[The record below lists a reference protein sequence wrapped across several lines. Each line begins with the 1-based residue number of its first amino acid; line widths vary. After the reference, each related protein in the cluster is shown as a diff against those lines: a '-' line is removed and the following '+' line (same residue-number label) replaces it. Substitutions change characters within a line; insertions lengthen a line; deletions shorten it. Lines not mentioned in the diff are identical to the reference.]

1 MTTQEAIN
9 RIQVL
14 ESALSEID
22 FKLHRM
28 RELAIHAVGSA
39 TTDAGRAYLDTEFQ
53 KLKKEI
59 DEISLHAESITEAMS
74 DDSNITVRGML

>member
-1 MTTQEAIN
+1 MTAQEAVG

-22 FKLHRM
+22 VKLHRM
-28 RELAIHAVGSA
+28 RELAVHAADGGS
-39 TTDAGRAYLDTEFQ
+39 TNAGRTYLDVEFQ

-59 DEISLHAESITEAMS
+59 DEISRHAESITEAMS
-74 DDSNITVRGML
+74 DDNNGWYM

>member
-1 MTTQEAIN
+1 MTAQEAIN
-9 RIQVL
+9 RIQVI

-22 FKLHRM
+22 VKLHRM
-28 RELAIHAVGSA
+28 RELAVHASGGA
-39 TTDAGRAYLDTEFQ
+39 CTDAGRAYLDVEFQ

-74 DDSNITVRGML
+74 EDTNGLYI